1 MLGRGRVW
9 VGGYLYSRWGLFAG
23 TVCWCCLA
31 GLVFLVWLA
40 PPAGGWRRVS
50 AARTTESPPIASPW
64 GAAAAVPPSGTEL
77 STATEDAASAGPITA
92 GGIHLASGMMGAPV
106 CGPDA
111 EREVQSEPGVEGKR
125 PWAASAA
132 SAARTTVLVRHRVGS
147 VAGREAAQL
156 IADEARRTGVKVVGI
171 RPVPTVPDRREV
183 HYLRDEDA
191 AEGERLA
198 SQLRQRWGNT
208 WKVREKRPATAT
220 PKTSLAAL
228 SAPVHTLEVW
238 LPHR

>member
-1 MLGRGRVW
+1 M
-9 VGGYLYSRWGLFAG
+9 
-23 TVCWCCLA
+23 
-31 GLVFLVWLA
+31 
-40 PPAGGWRRVS
+40 
-50 AARTTESPPIASPW
+50 
-64 GAAAAVPPSGTEL
+64 
-77 STATEDAASAGPITA
+77 
-92 GGIHLASGMMGAPV
+92 
-106 CGPDA
+106 
-111 EREVQSEPGVEGKR
+111 
-125 PWAASAA
+125 
-132 SAARTTVLVRHRVGS
+132 LVRHRVGS

-183 HYLRDEDA
+183 HYLRDENA

>member
-1 MLGRGRVW
+1 M
-9 VGGYLYSRWGLFAG
+9 
-23 TVCWCCLA
+23 
-31 GLVFLVWLA
+31 
-40 PPAGGWRRVS
+40 
-50 AARTTESPPIASPW
+50 
-64 GAAAAVPPSGTEL
+64 
-77 STATEDAASAGPITA
+77 
-92 GGIHLASGMMGAPV
+92 
-106 CGPDA
+106 
-111 EREVQSEPGVEGKR
+111 
-125 PWAASAA
+125 
-132 SAARTTVLVRHRVGS
+132 
-147 VAGREAAQL
+147 AGREAAQL